1 MLLDA
6 LIKELVLYN
15 DGKYRVSQKK
25 VAEKHVVPEII
36 PKAGAVWTS
45 FLMDMTL
52 GHLITLAFIKK

>member
-15 DGKYRVSQKK
+15 DGKYRLSQKK
-25 VAEKHVVPEII
+25 VAEENVVPEII

-45 FLMDMTL
+45 LV
-52 GHLITLAFIKK
+52 HLIKLALIKKRPNN